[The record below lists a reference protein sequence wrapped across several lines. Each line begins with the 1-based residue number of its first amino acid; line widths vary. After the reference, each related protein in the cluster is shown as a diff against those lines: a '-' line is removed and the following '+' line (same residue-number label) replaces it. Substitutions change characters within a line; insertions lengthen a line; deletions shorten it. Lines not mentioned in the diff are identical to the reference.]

1 MSAVRR
7 LLRLFPIA
15 LCAALVVGLLL
26 LFLLRIERTV
36 EATGEVR
43 VSSYQVVRPEVAGI
57 VSEVYVEPGTMV
69 AAGQMLCRLVDYEF
83 ERQLLAVRQQ
93 LGDALARRSAL
104 DRHHRLLEADVHPL
118 ELARQ
123 RKRLDGEHLEREAA
137 SYRAKEAEVQLRR
150 AEETLARLQELGQA
164 GLLSDQAINEA
175 RFDKEQIELQVE
187 RSRVEERLAREE
199 SEAGSDDF
207 ELLGAEQESA
217 LATLAA
223 EQEQLTILIDQLSA
237 QQTQLERIAE
247 LYLLRAEIDGLAVG
261 DPVEELR
268 GRRVAAG
275 DEILSIIDTSSVHFV
290 TYVPEAAIVKVDAGQ
305 EALVEL
311 TGLPKRNFD
320 VFQGEVLK
328 VAAEPQ
334 LRQTS
339 EEILYPVE
347 IHLRQPWVFWEDNRF
362 YLRTGM
368 RGVARI
374 SYRNDVRFLRAI
386 YELVVGDPAGRRA
399 PEPSPAQRVE
409 STPRAPGEPRPES

>member
-1 MSAVRR
+1 MRVVRR

-15 LCAALVVGLLL
+15 LCGVLVVGLLL

-43 VSSYQVVRPEVAGI
+43 VSNYQVVRPEVAGI
-57 VSEVYVEPGTMV
+57 VGEVYVEPGTMV
-69 AAGQMLCRLVDYEF
+69 NAGQMLCRLVDYEF
-83 ERQLLAVRQQ
+83 ERQRLAVAQQ

-104 DRHHRLLEADVHPL
+104 NRRRRQLEADVHPL

-123 RKRLDGEHLEREAA
+123 RKRLDGERLEREAA
-137 SYRAKEAEVQLRR
+137 IFRAREAEVQLRR
-150 AEETLARLQELGQA
+150 AEETLARVQELGDA
-164 GLLSDQAINEA
+164 GLLSEQAINEA
-175 RFDKEQIELQVE
+175 RYDTEQIELQLE
-187 RSRVEERLAREE
+187 RIRVEERLAREQ

-217 LATLAA
+217 LADLAA

-237 QQTQLERIAE
+237 QQAQLERVAE
-247 LYLLRAEIDGLAVG
+247 LYVLRAEIDGLAVG

-268 GRRVAAG
+268 GRRVQAG
-275 DEILSIIDTSSVHFV
+275 DEVLSIIDTSSVHFV

-305 EALVEL
+305 EAYVEL

-320 VFQGEVLK
+320 VFRGEVLK

-334 LRQTS
+334 LLQSS

-347 IHLRQPWVFWEDNRF
+347 IHLRQPWVFWEENRF
-362 YLRTGM
+362 YLRSGM

-386 YELVVGDPAGRRA
+386 YETVVGDPAGRQA
-399 PEPSPAQRVE
+399 PEPPAARRVE
-409 STPRAPGEPRPES
+409 SERPLAHSGPES